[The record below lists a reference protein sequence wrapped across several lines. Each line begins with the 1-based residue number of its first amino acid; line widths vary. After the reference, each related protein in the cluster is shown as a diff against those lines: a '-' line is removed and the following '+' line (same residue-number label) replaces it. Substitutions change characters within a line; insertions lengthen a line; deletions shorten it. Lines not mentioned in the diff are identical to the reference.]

1 MKTFGEVLKD
11 MNSEQLINYIKSHT
25 VYSVMR
31 DKIEYILEQMS
42 ALEHVAA
49 DGQLKLKRN
58 GLENDTWDVVVERDG
73 KVYAIDWTPWE
84 EAKGFLIDVEEI
96 KKEVSIEE
104 FVSMILYDLTF
115 DGEDYQEREKKISEL
130 LRRIEG

>member
-1 MKTFGEVLKD
+1 MKTFGGILKEL
-11 MNSEQLINYIKSHT
+11 NSEQLINYIKSHT
-25 VYSVMR
+25 MYGVMGEN
-31 DKIEYILEQMS
+31 IEYILEQMS
-42 ALEHVAA
+42 SLESVAA
-49 DGQLKLKRN
+49 DGQLILKRN
-58 GLENDTWDVVVERDG
+58 GLEEDTWDVVVERDG

-115 DGEDYQEREKKISEL
+115 DGEDYQVQKKKISEL
-130 LRRIEG
+130 ISRIDG